1 MLLSIAL
8 ILLVGMSMGWLCRKM
23 KLPGLLGMLATG
35 IVLGPYVLDLLDPSI
50 LGISAELR
58 KIALIIILT
67 RAGLGLDLSGLKKI
81 GRPAV
86 LMCFV
91 PASFELFGMLL
102 LAPKLSIFEFLVTG
116 QNNDFCVRKLLA
128 DQTAQFQAVH
138 KRHPDIGDHDIRTQ
152 FLDHGIGQ
160 LSVAGLPTELI
171 AMSLPVNIIFD
182 SFTDDKFILHQKHF

>member
-1 MLLSIAL
+1 MTQRLGLEQNNIVPGCRQ
-8 ILLVGMSMGWLCRKM
+8 IDPQNLCRFQQFCHGAFSGDQF
-23 KLPGLLGMLATG
+23 LEQLFPLSEIVFLHLLQIPLSDLNGSAL
-35 IVLGPYVLDLLDPSI
+35 LLDLRRQFIQFRQQFLTIDGFGQI
-50 LGISAELR
+50 LGHSQLDSF
-58 KIALIIILT
+58 
-67 RAGLGLDLSGLKKI
+67 LG
-81 GRPAV
+81 
-86 LMCFV
+86 
-91 PASFELFGMLL
+91 
-102 LAPKLSIFEFLVTG
+102 IFEFLVTG

>member
-1 MLLSIAL
+1 MTQRLGLEQNNIVPGCRQ
-8 ILLVGMSMGWLCRKM
+8 IDPQNLCRFQQFCHGAFSGDQF
-23 KLPGLLGMLATG
+23 LEQFFPLSEIVFLHLLQIPLSDLNGYAL
-35 IVLGPYVLDLLDPSI
+35 LLDLRRQFIQFRQQFLTIDGFGQI
-50 LGISAELR
+50 LGHSQLDSF
-58 KIALIIILT
+58 
-67 RAGLGLDLSGLKKI
+67 LG
-81 GRPAV
+81 
-86 LMCFV
+86 
-91 PASFELFGMLL
+91 
-102 LAPKLSIFEFLVTG
+102 IFEFLVTG

-160 LSVAGLPTELI
+160 FSVTGLPTELI

>member
-1 MLLSIAL
+1 MTQRLGLEQNNIVPGCRQ
-8 ILLVGMSMGWLCRKM
+8 IDPQNLCRFQQFCHGAFSGDQF
-23 KLPGLLGMLATG
+23 LEQFFPLSEIVFLHLLQIPLSDLNGSAL
-35 IVLGPYVLDLLDPSI
+35 LLDLRRQFIQFRQQFLTIDGFGQI
-50 LGISAELR
+50 LGHSQLDSF
-58 KIALIIILT
+58 
-67 RAGLGLDLSGLKKI
+67 LG
-81 GRPAV
+81 
-86 LMCFV
+86 
-91 PASFELFGMLL
+91 
-102 LAPKLSIFEFLVTG
+102 IFEFLVTG